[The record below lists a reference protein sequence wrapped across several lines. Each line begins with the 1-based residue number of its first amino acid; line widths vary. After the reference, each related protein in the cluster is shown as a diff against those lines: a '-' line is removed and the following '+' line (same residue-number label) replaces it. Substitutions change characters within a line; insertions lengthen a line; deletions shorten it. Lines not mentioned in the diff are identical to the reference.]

1 MTLSNEIL
9 LEILSNLRDRFQ
21 AISNEYIIPDHLSDL
36 LVDLKSRT
44 ALEIETETVIED
56 LQSLEEELHYLE
68 YLDYMEDCDYDE
80 FGFLEYNPPVLNNNL
95 EGRCRKCHEMINIY
109 ATVQPSCS
117 CDLYYKFIKKTLDG
131 YDCLLC
137 SKQTIVRFNMYNH
150 LKVKHQKD
158 LNLGGAENVEEVE
171 EKCNSTSTGSSSES
185 LKENNSRQIHNSP
198 QKMMEKNP
206 SSVVTNVV
214 FNENELKNKSKTMK
228 NCEKEEMAVLE
239 QLSGMQ
245 NLEMISLLHNPV
257 VSKPNYRLFVIHKFS
272 NLRVLDFKKVKQK
285 EHDST
290 KELFKSKK
298 GKEQFKGVVQV
309 RIMRDWKG
317 RKKKQKFLKN

>member
-1 MTLSNEIL
+1 MIKKNISLSRIDHGLKREDFYSLRKNTEKECAHDWLTKLQEEAEEGETPKHL
-9 LEILSNLRDRFQ
+9 LPFSSDQESLR
-21 AISNEYIIPDHLSDL
+21 IT
-36 LVDLKSRT
+36 LKSNKCT
-44 ALEIETETVIED
+44 T
-56 LQSLEEELHYLE
+56 
-68 YLDYMEDCDYDE
+68 
-80 FGFLEYNPPVLNNNL
+80 
-95 EGRCRKCHEMINIY
+95 CHEPKGKCQGFRINVCLNQQFEI
-109 ATVQPSCS
+109 ATEREARAKEKEKDTQKII
-117 CDLYYKFIKKTLDG
+117 DEIKTA
-131 YDCLLC
+131 
-137 SKQTIVRFNMYNH
+137 FNMYNH
-150 LKVKHQKD
+150 LKLKHQKD

-198 QKMMEKNP
+198 QKMMGKNP

-214 FNENELKNKSKTMK
+214 FNENELKNKSKTME